1 MEKQWKSL
9 TICDD
14 FIFGKVMRNAELCK
28 ELLEMILNIPIER
41 VEFPEE
47 QKAIDISGDGRG
59 VRLDVYVKDG
69 KNTVYDIEMQTAQ
82 EKGLSKRTRY
92 YQGMIDLNLL
102 EKGAKFKDLNKSYV
116 IFICTFDAFKK
127 GRSVYTFENTC
138 KEVENL
144 LLGDETQKIFLN
156 AKGTTETASPK
167 LKAFLQYIS
176 GNKSDDL
183 FVKKLDDAVQKA
195 KSNEEWRREY
205 MILNMRDR
213 ENVEKGIGLGRK
225 QRDAEIVINMNR
237 KGMSKS
243 LIAELAGLS
252 EEKVDEILKG
262 ALASK

>member
-1 MEKQWKSL
+1 M
-9 TICDD
+9 
-14 FIFGKVMRNAELCK
+14 
-28 ELLEMILNIPIER
+28 
-41 VEFPEE
+41 
-47 QKAIDISGDGRG
+47 
-59 VRLDVYVKDG
+59 
-69 KNTVYDIEMQTAQ
+69 
-82 EKGLSKRTRY
+82 
-92 YQGMIDLNLL
+92 
-102 EKGAKFKDLNKSYV
+102 
-116 IFICTFDAFKK
+116 
-127 GRSVYTFENTC
+127 
-138 KEVENL
+138 
-144 LLGDETQKIFLN
+144 LGDETQKIFLN